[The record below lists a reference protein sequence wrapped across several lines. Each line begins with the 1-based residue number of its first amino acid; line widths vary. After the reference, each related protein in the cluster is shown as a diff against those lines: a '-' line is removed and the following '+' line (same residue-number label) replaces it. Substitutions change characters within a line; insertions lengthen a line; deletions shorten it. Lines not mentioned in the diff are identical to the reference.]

1 MWLDIIMEIVFLL
14 KHSDKKSRIHLGP
27 LIRSL
32 SYRILL
38 FLLALLPLVV
48 QGQEIDYDSLL
59 QRIDSV
65 ENPVYKPVV
74 SFSYGVLNFRGDV
87 QSSLSTPSIGN
98 SAVAVN
104 LSTFV
109 DRKQQNFTA
118 NFSFLMG
125 NLSGNLYDYNDLSR
139 NLNFKS
145 SLTSI
150 GASVEY
156 RFGHIIDRDALVR
169 PYLSVGAGI
178 LSFNAKG
185 DLVDENG
192 QSYYYW
198 SDGSIRDAPELSSGD
213 VSFLYR
219 DYAYET
225 DLRLREQEEFG
236 LGDYSQIAIS
246 IPMSVGAHFRISSRA
261 FFSLGLSYYYALTDM
276 LDNVA
281 FEGTSIK
288 GSKGYD
294 SFIYTHLSLHFD
306 LFSDPAT
313 RTVELLYADVEF
325 DPLLFDDEDGDFVL
339 DVTDQCPG
347 TPFGVQVDTL
357 GCPLDGD
364 MDGVPDY
371 LDLELF
377 TARGSWVD
385 DQGVTL
391 FEEEFMASMELRD
404 NAMPRDE
411 VDDYMASI
419 SGEYEL
425 APKLEIPAKFLSL
438 DTDGDGELSF
448 EELLQVIDSYFDL
461 QLDLNLE
468 DIREL
473 NDFFFSQ

>member
-1 MWLDIIMEIVFLL
+1 M
-14 KHSDKKSRIHLGP
+14 
-27 LIRSL
+27 
-32 SYRILL
+32 
-38 FLLALLPLVV
+38 LPFVV

-59 QRIDSV
+59 QRIDTI

-87 QSSLSTPSIGN
+87 QNSLNTPVIGN
-98 SAVAVN
+98 NALAVN

-109 DRKQQNFTA
+109 DRQHNYIA
-118 NFSFLMG
+118 NFQFLIG
-125 NLSGNLYDYNDLSR
+125 NLSGNSYDHSDLSR

-150 GASVEY
+150 GANVEY
-156 RFGHIIDRDALVR
+156 RFGHIIDKDALIR
-169 PYLSVGAGI
+169 PYLSLGAGI

-185 DLVDENG
+185 DLVDGNG
-192 QSYYYW
+192 QTYYYW
-198 SDGSIRDAPELSSGD
+198 SDGSIMDIPELASGEALP
-213 VSFLYR
+213 LYR
-219 DYAYET
+219 DYQYEI

-236 LGDYSQIAIS
+236 LGDYSQVALAFPIS
-246 IPMSVGAHFRISSRA
+246 LGAHFRISDRA
-261 FFSLGLSYYYALTDM
+261 FFSLGVSYFYAVSDM

-281 FEGTSIK
+281 YEGTSIQ
-288 GSKGYD
+288 GSKGND
-294 SFIYTHLSLHFD
+294 SFVYSHLSLHFD
-306 LFSDPAT
+306 LFSDPTT

-339 DVTDQCPG
+339 DVTDRCPG
-347 TPFGVQVDTL
+347 TPYGVEVDTL

-377 TARGSWVD
+377 TERGVWVD

-391 FEEEFMASMELRD
+391 FEEEFLQSMELRN
-404 NAMPRDE
+404 NAMPRE
-411 VDDYMASI
+411 GVDDYMTII
-419 SGEYEL
+419 SGDYEL
-425 APKLEIPAKFLSL
+425 TSKQAIPLKFQSL

-448 EELLQVIDSYFDL
+448 EELLHVIDSYFDL
-461 QLDLNLE
+461 QLDLDLE
-468 DIREL
+468 GIRQL